1 MGQYSEWD
9 ASFQFWNNK
18 AILYKI
24 IWILQELFENGEPKL
39 FYAFLR
45 IIMFTSNKIRYSLKY
60 INNKNQ

>member
-24 IWILQELFENGEPKL
+24 IWILQELFENGEL
-39 FYAFLR
+39 
-45 IIMFTSNKIRYSLKY
+45 
-60 INNKNQ
+60 